1 MFLAMEYVPGQ
12 TLREVMRAEG
22 PLTPRAALDILAPV
36 LQALAAAHKAGI
48 IHRDVKPENIILRED
63 DGTVKVADFGLAR
76 AVTTQTVT
84 AQTGVLLGTVAYL
97 SPEQV
102 ERGIADARS
111 DVYAAGLILFEMLT
125 GTKAFTGDTPI
136 HIAYQHVHGSI
147 PAPSSRV
154 TTVPAEL
161 DALVALATSRD
172 PDHRPSD
179 AGDFLTEVRRSRAML
194 TPTELDRRPEGAAA
208 SGGGVNTVAVER
220 TSALPMDRTDPSHRS
235 GRSMPPVALPVEHTP
250 TAPPPGPQE
259 QDERRSAVADWPWRW
274 LLAALAVA
282 LLAGLTAWYFLA
294 GPGSPT
300 VVPSTIGMTYAK
312 ARAALTAR
320 HLDPVK
326 VDSFQESVPIGQ
338 VVATDPVAGRQVGRG
353 TEVTVTVSK
362 GPERYAVP
370 DVVGK
375 SQAEAT
381 DQLTATKLTL
391 GTVTQAYSDTVPQ
404 GLVVSADPVVGTSLK
419 RGAPVNLVVSKG
431 RQPIPVTDFTG
442 KPASMAVDALT
453 TAGLKVDATQ
463 QENSDTV
470 PKGSVIRQSPS
481 GGSLYRGD
489 QVTLVV
495 SKGPVM
501 VAVPDVTGKQADEA
515 QKILEAAGFQ
525 VQRQTVL
532 GGLFGTVHHTDPAAG
547 SQAPKGST
555 VVMVIV

>member
-1 MFLAMEYVPGQ
+1 
-12 TLREVMRAEG
+12 
-22 PLTPRAALDILAPV
+22 
-36 LQALAAAHKAGI
+36 
-48 IHRDVKPENIILRED
+48 
-63 DGTVKVADFGLAR
+63 
-76 AVTTQTVT
+76 
-84 AQTGVLLGTVAYL
+84 
-97 SPEQV
+97 
-102 ERGIADARS
+102 
-111 DVYAAGLILFEMLT
+111 
-125 GTKAFTGDTPI
+125 
-136 HIAYQHVHGSI
+136 
-147 PAPSSRV
+147 
-154 TTVPAEL
+154 
-161 DALVALATSRD
+161 
-172 PDHRPSD
+172 
-179 AGDFLTEVRRSRAML
+179 
-194 TPTELDRRPEGAAA
+194 
-208 SGGGVNTVAVER
+208 
-220 TSALPMDRTDPSHRS
+220 
-235 GRSMPPVALPVEHTP
+235 MPPVALPVEHTP
-250 TAPPPGPQE
+250 TAPPLGPQE